1 MDVVVTNPIQIDL
14 VSQVSLFHEV
24 VAIVASQAKDDFYYD
39 QFLVDLLFL
48 LVVEVFRC
56 LHHQVD
62 GFLH

>member
-14 VSQVSLFHEV
+14 VSQVALFHEV
-24 VAIVASQAKDDFYYD
+24 VAIVTSQAKDDFYCD